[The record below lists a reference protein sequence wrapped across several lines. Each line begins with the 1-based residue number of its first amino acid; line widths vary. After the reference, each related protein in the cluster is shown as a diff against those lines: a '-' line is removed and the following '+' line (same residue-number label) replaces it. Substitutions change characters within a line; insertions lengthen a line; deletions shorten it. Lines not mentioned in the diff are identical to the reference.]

1 MQLLT
6 PETHLYL
13 KVAEDHDLGLNSG
26 KNNLSHKLGSD

>member
-13 KVAEDHDLGLNSG
+13 KVAEDHLGLNSG